1 MQLTV
6 HGRNVEVTD
15 WVREYVENK
24 VTRLERYLP
33 QMKEIRAELTQ
44 RATRSAD
51 DRYTAQVTVWAG
63 GQILRAEESTS
74 DIFASI
80 DATIDKMAKQ
90 VRRFKGRRYDSKRR
104 AAAAASMEV
113 EMNGVVPVGVEE
125 AEEAEVAAGQV
136 VDRDFLVT
144 HAHAQRLAFRNIRRR
159 RDTHPSIR
167 HVLLLACRGCPH
179 DACRGFPH
187 DGPFRGSWNAT
198 CQGLCLSAN
207 PDVAPMAEAAS

>member
-15 WVREYVENK
+15 WVREYVEKK

-104 AAAAASMEV
+104 AAAAANMEV
-113 EMNGVVPVGVEE
+113 EMNGVTPVAVEE
-125 AEEAEVAAGQV
+125 AEEAEIAAGQIVRRKQFV
-136 VDRDFLVT
+136 VEAMHEEEALEQMELLGHDFFV
-144 HAHAQRLAFRNIRRR
+144 F
-159 RDTHPSIR
+159 
-167 HVLLLACRGCPH
+167 
-179 DACRGFPH
+179 F
-187 DGPFRGSWNAT
+187 
-198 CQGLCLSAN
+198 N
-207 PDVAPMAEAAS
+207 PDSKGINVIYRRKEDNNYGLLQPMMA

>member
-15 WVREYVENK
+15 WVREYVEKK

-125 AEEAEVAAGQV
+125 AEEAEVAAGQI
-136 VDRDFLVT
+136 
-144 HAHAQRLAFRNIRRR
+144 IRRKQFVVEAMHEEEALEQMELLGHDFFVFFNPESKGINVIYR
-159 RDTHPSIR
+159 RKEDNDYG
-167 HVLLLACRGCPH
+167 LLQPL
-179 DACRGFPH
+179 
-187 DGPFRGSWNAT
+187 
-198 CQGLCLSAN
+198 
-207 PDVAPMAEAAS
+207 MA